1 MGDSGPPLASE
12 PFPAN
17 PEAPVPQT
25 PVPPSP
31 VPQTPVPQ
39 TPVPQTWD
47 IQADVVVVGFGA
59 AGACAALEAA
69 AAGCDVVVLDR
80 FGGGGATALSGGV
93 IYAGGGTSH
102 QRDAGVRDSPEAMFG
117 YLSLE
122 IGDAVSPAT
131 LRQFCQGSPDMLA
144 WLERHGVP
152 FEGSLCPDKTS
163 YPTNRHYLYY
173 SGSELSARDVAPPAP
188 RGHRVRGRGTSGG
201 LLFAR
206 LAQAVGGARAA
217 HRVLHHWSARPY
229 LYAPK
234 VGRVLHRPVAWLE
247 RHYGR
252 PLLMRARRGVVLAAG
267 GFVANRQMMREH
279 APAYRGGLPLGTPGD
294 DGSGIRLGAQAGGA
308 TAFLDRVS
316 VWRFLSPPP
325 ALLSGVL
332 VDRAGRR
339 VCDESRYGAAI
350 GEAIVASH
358 QGQAWLLADR
368 VTVARARRELRRS
381 TLWFQRLQ
389 AVYLLTVGRV
399 SAPTVAGAAAR
410 AGIDPAGL
418 AATLAAYNAAA
429 AAGHAGPAG
438 GKAGSSGGHAG
449 PAGGKA
455 GSSGGHA
462 GPMGK
467 PAELVKAQD
476 QPPFSLIDCSVRP
489 RLAYPAPM
497 LTLGGLVVA
506 EETGQVRRPDGTAVP
521 GLYAAGRSAAGLCSR
536 SYVSGLSLADCVFS
550 GRRAGRHAAG
560 VSTGGISTAVRS
572 R

>member
-1 MGDSGPPLASE
+1 
-12 PFPAN
+12 
-17 PEAPVPQT
+17 
-25 PVPPSP
+25 
-31 VPQTPVPQ
+31 
-39 TPVPQTWD
+39 
-47 IQADVVVVGFGA
+47 VVVVGFGV

-80 FGGGGATALSGGV
+80 FAGGGATALSGGV
-93 IYAGGGTSH
+93 VYAGGGTSH
-102 QRDAGVRDSPEAMFG
+102 QLAAGVRDSPDAMFS

-122 IGDAVSPAT
+122 VGDAVSPAT
-131 LRQFCQGSPDMLA
+131 LREFCQGSPDMLA

-173 SGSELSARDVAPPAP
+173 SGSELSALDVAPPAP

-206 LAQAVGGARAA
+206 LARAVGQSGARVLPQTTAHRLITDSGGGVIGVECRTLRGGPAWARAA
-217 HRVLHHWSARPY
+217 HRLLHRWSAKPY

-234 VGRVLHRPVAWLE
+234 AGRVLHRPVTWLE
-247 RHYGR
+247 RRYGR
-252 PLLMRARRGVVLAAG
+252 PLRVRARGGVVLAAG

-279 APAYRGGLPLGTPGD
+279 APTYRGGLPLGTPGD
-294 DGSGIRLGAQAGGA
+294 DGSGIRLGVQAGGA

-325 ALLSGVL
+325 ALLGGVL
-332 VDRAGRR
+332 VDRAGLR

-350 GEAIVASH
+350 GEAMMARH
-358 QGQAWLLADR
+358 GQAWLLADR
-368 VTVARARRELRRS
+368 ATIAEARRQLRRS

-389 AVYLLTVGRV
+389 ALYLLTAGRV
-399 SAPTVAGAAAR
+399 SAPTVAEVAAR
-410 AGIDPAGL
+410 AGINPAGL

-429 AAGHAGPAG
+429 AAGHPDPA
-438 GKAGSSGGHAG
+438 
-449 PAGGKA
+449 
-455 GSSGGHA
+455 
-462 GPMGK
+462 GK
-467 PAELVKAQD
+467 PAELVRAQD
-476 QPPFSLIDCSVRP
+476 RPPFSLIDCSIQP

-497 LTLGGLVVA
+497 LTLGGLVVV
-506 EETGQVRRPDGTAVP
+506 EETGHVRRPDGSAVP

-550 GRRAGRHAAG
+550 GRRAGRHAADE
-560 VSTGGISTAVRS
+560 R